1 MSESLVIR
9 NKLDVTNF
17 IDTQPGRRKAYL
29 LVALI
34 ALGGTFIDG
43 YDFTSLG
50 IGTVQLT
57 TVFHLSPFTLGFVT
71 ASMAIGAVAG
81 AVVGG
86 YFVDRLGRLH
96 MFVLD
101 MALFV
106 LSAIGAAL
114 APNYS
119 VLILF
124 RILMGIGV
132 GLDYPVALSYIAE
145 FVRMRKRT
153 GWLTSW
159 VLNWQVAATLGFAIM
174 IPIWLTGVGNDLWR
188 IAVGIGA
195 LPAIVLLLLR
205 LRYMS
210 ESPVWAAANGELDRA
225 AAIISREYGVQC
237 SSETPKTTAGV
248 HPENELPRFQ
258 ISPRAILALL
268 SGRFRGRTLYSMV
281 VGFVQ
286 SIEYFAL
293 AFYFPKIAAIIVG
306 KHITELLVASS
317 LFNLAGAIGGIAAV
331 LLVVKYGTRR
341 LTQVGF
347 LVVGG
352 MLLIMGLLG
361 PSGMPAILGAC
372 MLIFIAFHIMGPGGM
387 TMVVGTM
394 SYPAEVRATGA
405 GLTEAA
411 VRCGSVVGFFV
422 FPILL
427 ASVGLANTVLILLAC
442 PMVGILATLVFRW
455 EMLGYDADASVNIAE
470 DLGGGATQ
478 PVK

>member
-293 AFYFPKIAAIIVG
+293 A
-306 KHITELLVASS
+306 
-317 LFNLAGAIGGIAAV
+317 
-331 LLVVKYGTRR
+331 
-341 LTQVGF
+341 
-347 LVVGG
+347 
-352 MLLIMGLLG
+352 
-361 PSGMPAILGAC
+361 
-372 MLIFIAFHIMGPGGM
+372 
-387 TMVVGTM
+387 
-394 SYPAEVRATGA
+394 
-405 GLTEAA
+405 
-411 VRCGSVVGFFV
+411 
-422 FPILL
+422 
-427 ASVGLANTVLILLAC
+427 
-442 PMVGILATLVFRW
+442 
-455 EMLGYDADASVNIAE
+455 
-470 DLGGGATQ
+470 
-478 PVK
+478 